1 MFPTLAR
8 VSEHLY
14 VHYLPPCQKSW
25 IYLQNWA
32 GKIDFAVFF
41 ILIFAKYTILH
52 FLFQMVVDGC
62 HFRIVFPG
70 YGYGYGYV
78 KQLELITGEFIP
90 IVKNAIKW
98 KYCALTRKQ
107 KCAFLCILTLS
118 IPDGCLWVSFSD
130 SFSWGIHSNRQK
142 CNRVQKLRPHAHFA
156 RQKCAFLCILRLS
169 IPDGCWWLSFS
180 ESFSWGI
187 HSNSKKCNRVKILC
201 PHTHIASQKC
211 AFLWILTL
219 SIPDGWWW
227 VSFSD
232 SFSCGIHSNSKKCNQ
247 VQKLR
252 PLAQKMRISM
262 HTYTFYSRWLLM
274 AVDVSFSIVFPG
286 ELISDFTFA
295 HFSFSRNFDF
305 VKFISP
311 TCFVSQLIAFLYG
324 LIYPLTRFMPKI
336 MKFCRKLR
344 GTGVMAFFIS
354 KIELGLLIL
363 LSVILVFQYSFFFK
377 NLFLIIA
384 SMYRLICPF
393 SEQSHF
399 HYLPAWQKSF
409 NLSQKLSWDYW
420 NYF

>member
-1 MFPTLAR
+1 MFTTFLFHVSDLSSGQWAFICPLSTSMPKILDLSPKLSWENWFCGFFHSDFCKIYNFTLSIPNGCWW
-8 VSEHLY
+8 VSFSDSF
-14 VHYLPPCQKSW
+14 SW
-25 IYLQNWA
+25 IWIWIWICQTAWTHHWGIHSNSQKCNRV
-32 GKIDFAVFF
+32 KILRTHAHFA
-41 ILIFAKYTILH
+41 
-52 FLFQMVVDGC
+52 
-62 HFRIVFPG
+62 R
-70 YGYGYGYV
+70 
-78 KQLELITGEFIP
+78 
-90 IVKNAIKW
+90 
-98 KYCALTRKQ
+98 Q

-142 CNRVQKLRPHAHFA
+142 CNRVQKLRPHADFA
-156 RQKCAFLCILRLS
+156 RQKCAFLCILMLS

-311 TCFVSQLIAFLYG
+311 ICFISQLITLLYG

-336 MKFCRKLR
+336 MKFCRKLK
-344 GTGVMAFFIS
+344 GTGVMAFFF
-354 KIELGLLIL
+354 LL
-363 LSVILVFQYSFFFK
+363 FFFRK
-377 NLFLIIA
+377 KILKMFTTFLFNVSDLSSGQWAFICSLST
-384 SMYRLICPF
+384 SMPKILDF
-393 SEQSHF
+393 S
-399 HYLPAWQKSF
+399 P
-409 NLSQKLSWDYW
+409 KLSWET
-420 NYF
+420 

>member
-1 MFPTLAR
+1 M
-8 VSEHLY
+8 SI
-14 VHYLPPCQKSW
+14 
-25 IYLQNWA
+25 IYLHAKNLGFISKIEL
-32 GKIDFAVFF
+32 GKLILRFFF

-90 IVKNAIKW
+90 IVKNAIEW
-98 KYCALTRKQ
+98 KYCALTRILRAKNAHFYAYLHFLFQ
-107 KCAFLCILTLS
+107 MAVYGCHFRIVFPGEFIPIVKNAIECKNCALTRILRAKNAHFYAYLCFLFQMAV
-118 IPDGCLWVSFSD
+118 DGCHFRKVFPEEFIPIVKNAIEWKYCALTR
-130 SFSWGIHSNRQK
+130 I
-142 CNRVQKLRPHAHFA
+142 LRAKNAHFYEYLH
-156 RQKCAFLCILRLS
+156 FLFQMAD
-169 IPDGCWWLSFS
+169 DGCHFRIVFPA
-180 ESFSWGI
+180 EFI
-187 HSNSKKCNRVKILC
+187 PIVKNAIKCKN
-201 PHTHIASQKC
+201 C
-211 AFLWILTL
+211 AI
-219 SIPDGWWW
+219 SR
-227 VSFSD
+227 
-232 SFSCGIHSNSKKCNQ
+232 K
-247 VQKLR
+247 
-252 PLAQKMRISM
+252 KMRISM

-295 HFSFSRNFDF
+295 HFSFSRNFDL